1 MKEQSGDIR
10 SNPEEEVSNLMKP
23 SSLLF
28 ELSHPW
34 RLKVLLLIAE
44 EGQRH
49 SYIAKKLEI
58 SPQET
63 TRHLSRLQD
72 AKLIEKD
79 VQGFFRLTNY
89 GKAVLTLLPSFEFL
103 AEIGED
109 LMTHTLDI
117 PKEFVKRIGELKS
130 FERIEGVMAIFRR
143 IELSLAD
150 AEKYMWYLSPEIL
163 MSAMPIISKKLEK
176 GVEFRLILPKNAR
189 YTPGFELRQYEQV
202 RFLDEIKISIGMT
215 EKSAGFCLPA
225 RDGKIDFSTSFSISS
240 QGREFHKWCEDLF
253 LYYWEKARPEREF

>member
-1 MKEQSGDIR
+1 MKDQSEDIR
-10 SNPEEEVSNLMKP
+10 INPEMEASNLMKL

-49 SYIAKKLEI
+49 SYISQKLKI

-63 TRHLSRLQD
+63 SRHLTRLQD

-79 VQGFFRLTNY
+79 VQGIFRVTNY
-89 GKAVLTLLPSFEFL
+89 GKAVLSLLPGFEFL

-109 LMTHTLDI
+109 LIKLNLDI
-117 PKEFVKRIGELKS
+117 PKEFIERIGELKS
-130 FERIEGVMAIFRR
+130 FERTEGVMTIFRR

-150 AEKYMWYLSPEIL
+150 AKKYMWYLSPEIL
-163 MSAMPIISKKLEK
+163 MSAMPIISKKLDK
-176 GVEFRLILPKNAR
+176 GVEFRLILPKNVR
-189 YTPGFELRQYEQV
+189 YPPGFELRQYEQI

-225 RDGKIDFSTSFSISS
+225 RDEKIDFSTSFSISS

-253 LYYWEKARPEREF
+253 LYYWEKARPIREF

>member
-10 SNPEEEVSNLMKP
+10 CNPEEEVSNLMKL

-44 EGQRH
+44 EGERH
-49 SYIAKKLEI
+49 SYISKKLKI

-63 TRHLSRLQD
+63 TRHLTRLQD

-89 GKAVLTLLPSFEFL
+89 GKAVLTLLPGFEFL

-117 PKEFVKRIGELKS
+117 PKEFTERIGELKS
-130 FERIEGVMAIFRR
+130 FERTEGVMTLFRR

-163 MSAMPIISKKLEK
+163 MSAVPIISKNLER
-176 GVEFRLILPKNAR
+176 GLEFRLILPKNAI
-189 YTPGFELRQYEQV
+189 YPPEFETKSREHV
-202 RFLDEIKISIGMT
+202 RFLDEIKISIGMA

-225 RDGKIDFSTSFSISS
+225 RDGKIDFSTSFGS
-240 QGREFHKWCEDLF
+240 RDEEFHKWCEDLF
-253 LYYWEKARPEREF
+253 LYYWEKARPVKEF

>member
-1 MKEQSGDIR
+1 MKEQSEDIR
-10 SNPEEEVSNLMKP
+10 INPEKEASNLMKL

-72 AKLIEKD
+72 AKLIDKD

-89 GKAVLTLLPSFEFL
+89 GKAVLTLLPGFEFF

-109 LMTHTLDI
+109 LVTHTLDI
-117 PKEFVKRIGELKS
+117 PKNSSKG
-130 FERIEGVMAIFRR
+130 
-143 IELSLAD
+143 LA
-150 AEKYMWYLSPEIL
+150 
-163 MSAMPIISKKLEK
+163 
-176 GVEFRLILPKNAR
+176 N
-189 YTPGFELRQYEQV
+189 
-202 RFLDEIKISIGMT
+202 
-215 EKSAGFCLPA
+215 
-225 RDGKIDFSTSFSISS
+225 
-240 QGREFHKWCEDLF
+240 
-253 LYYWEKARPEREF
+253 

>member
-1 MKEQSGDIR
+1 MKEQSGDVR

-44 EGQRH
+44 EGERH
-49 SYIAKKLEI
+49 SYISKKLKI

-63 TRHLSRLQD
+63 TRHLTRLQD

-89 GKAVLTLLPSFEFL
+89 GKAVLTLLPGFEFL

-117 PKEFVKRIGELKS
+117 PKEFVERIGELKS
-130 FERIEGVMAIFRR
+130 FERTEGVMTLFRR
-143 IELSLAD
+143 IELSIAD

-163 MSAMPIISKKLEK
+163 MSAVPIFRKNLER
-176 GVEFRLILPKNAR
+176 GLEFRLILPKNAI
-189 YTPGFELRQYEQV
+189 YPPEFEPKLREHV
-202 RFLDEIKISIGMT
+202 KFLDEIKISIGMT
-215 EKSAGFCLPA
+215 EKSVGFCLPA
-225 RDGKIDFSTSFSISS
+225 RGGKIDFSTSFGS
-240 QGREFHKWCEDLF
+240 RDEEFHKWCEDLF
-253 LYYWEKARPEREF
+253 LYYWEKARPVRGL